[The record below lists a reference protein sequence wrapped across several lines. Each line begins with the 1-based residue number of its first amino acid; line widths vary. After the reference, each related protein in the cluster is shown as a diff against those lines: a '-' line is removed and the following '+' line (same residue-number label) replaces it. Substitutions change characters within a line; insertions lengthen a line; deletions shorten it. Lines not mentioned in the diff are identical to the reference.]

1 MILERLSR
9 AWAAWCLRDSELETL
24 VRDLRSEID
33 DLELQLESATNHHNV
48 IAEVRERNASLTLS
62 VFRMQGLARE
72 RLALLEDIED
82 QVYQYRCKSDVCKS
96 DITSTNNGEEA

>member
-33 DLELQLESATNHHNV
+33 DLKLKLESAADHDNV
-48 IAEVRERNASLTLS
+48 IAEVREQNASLTL
-62 VFRMQGLARE
+62 RLLGMQGLARE
-72 RLALLEDIED
+72 RMKLLDEIED

-96 DITSTNNGEEA
+96 DITSTNSGEEA

>member
-33 DLELQLESATNHHNV
+33 DLKLKLESATNHDNV
-48 IAEVRERNASLTLS
+48 IAEVREQNASLTRRLL
-62 VFRMQGLARE
+62 RMQGLARE
-72 RLALLEDIED
+72 RLALLEEIEG
-82 QVYQYRCKSDVCKS
+82 QVCQYRC
-96 DITSTNNGEEA
+96 IGNNTGTNNGEEA